1 MFFFSYFSAAFR
13 VMTTTAS
20 QFPRVYSGSGSGPC
34 SGIWDWVYYSGYRDR
49 GIYSGWFICKW
60 TIPNIS
66 RSPDI
71 PNIPNPKSRNT
82 VLIPIPN
89 IRIPNT
95 RRAKLGDNGDEYAF
109 TSRRVLRRASLALPP
124 VFISLAMARNYDV
137 THSPCSAGERLP
149 DQKLLRLP
157 LVDEEVSESPARSSA
172 PAENFRWH
180 H

>member
-1 MFFFSYFSAAFR
+1 MKSN
-13 VMTTTAS
+13 S
-20 QFPRVYSGSGSGPC
+20 QSQIVKYPHPNPKYP
-34 SGIWDWVYYSGYRDR
+34 
-49 GIYSGWFICKW
+49 
-60 TIPNIS
+60 IPNIS

-71 PNIPNPKSRNT
+71 PIT

-157 LVDEEVSESPARSSA
+157 LVDEEVSESPARSS
-172 PAENFRWH
+172 PAAANFR
-180 H
+180 